1 MNNSY
6 ILIDYKKELTRY
18 VQEASQLF
26 AKQEKAAEFG
36 KTAGDIQEKLD
47 VFKPSL
53 MFYGVYNAGKSTLMN
68 ALFGEKRAETG
79 DVPVTHK
86 VTEYEWN
93 GYRLADTPGINGP
106 EQDYQISLQELDKH
120 DIICF
125 VIDNSESHD
134 SKRVAEEAV
143 KILIKKKPLITV
155 INRKME
161 TFSEEED
168 RQLDFAV
175 REKFHENLRREAEKN
190 GIHGVEK
197 LYSFVTVNAAKAFKG
212 RIMNEP
218 VLIENSAIRDLEI
231 ELLQKLKEMDGL
243 RMLAAPTDQ
252 LIAAVKSLVSWVSQ
266 HAVDDAEREV
276 MTYLAELSGKKNSFM
291 QSLHSKVRR
300 QLQLAGDEAYQLA
313 LGGQDPRARLEN
325 LRSDLEK
332 LLTDQFEAI
341 KASIQSDLSVNDVLG
356 RRLEQITLES
366 VPSPVGDKQSFQEGS
381 VGGAEKRQED
391 EFDISGIAGI
401 AKVLPVVVAPP
412 PVKIIMPIVVTI
424 IEEIINAYAKN
435 KRLEEEN
442 ERLRLQVEEANRRQ
456 QEVLQKQMI
465 ALQELNTQ
473 IRIGLYK
480 TEEQVM
486 QLVQDGIESL
496 FGPIEQN
503 LHENMKQADSE
514 RKERQNDLAE
524 PNRLLEKLE
533 SYRSSLV

>member
-53 MFYGVYNAGKSTLMN
+53 MFYGVYNAGKSTLLN

-161 TFSEEED
+161 TFSDEED

-212 RIMNEP
+212 RMMNEP
-218 VLIENSAIRDLEI
+218 VLIENSAIHDLEI
-231 ELLQKLKEMDGL
+231 ELRQKLKEVDGL

-252 LIAAVKSLVSWVSQ
+252 LIAAVKSLVSWVSA
-266 HAVDDAEREV
+266 HAADDAEREV
-276 MTYLAELSGKKNSFM
+276 MTYLAELSGKKNSFT

-313 LGGQDPRARLEN
+313 VGGQDPRARLEA
-325 LRSDLEK
+325 LRVELEK
-332 LLTDQFEAI
+332 LLTDQFEVI
-341 KASIQSDLSVNDVLG
+341 KTSIQSDLSVKDVLR

-381 VGGAEKRQED
+381 IGGAEKLQD
-391 EFDISGIAGI
+391 DGFDISGIAGI

-412 PVKIIMPIVVTI
+412 PVKIILPIVVTI

-435 KRLEEEN
+435 KRLEAEN

-486 QLVQDGIESL
+486 QMVQDGIESL

-514 RKERQNDLAE
+514 RKERQNDLSAL
-524 PNRLLEKLE
+524 NRLLEKLE

>member
-6 ILIDYKKELTRY
+6 ILIDYKKELMRY

-26 AKQEKAAEFG
+26 AKQEKAAEFAG
-36 KTAGDIQEKLD
+36 IAGDIQEKLD
-47 VFKPSL
+47 VFRPSL

-161 TFSEEED
+161 TFSDEED

-175 REKFHENLRREAEKN
+175 REKFHENLRIEAEKN

-212 RIMNEP
+212 RMMNEP

-252 LIAAVKSLVSWVSQ
+252 LIAAVKSLVAWVSA
-266 HAVDDAEREV
+266 HAADDAEREV
-276 MTYLAELSGKKNSFM
+276 MTYLAELSGKKNSFT

-313 LGGQDPRARLEN
+313 LGGQDPRTRLDA
-325 LRSDLEK
+325 LRGDLEK

-341 KASIQSDLSVNDVLG
+341 KTSIQSDLSVNDVL
-356 RRLEQITLES
+356 RSRLEQISLES
-366 VPSPVGDKQSFQEGS
+366 VPSPVRDKQSFQEGS
-381 VGGAEKRQED
+381 VGDAEKRQDD
-391 EFDISGIAGI
+391 EFNISGIAGI

-412 PVKIIMPIVVTI
+412 PVKIILPIVVTI

-435 KRLEEEN
+435 KRLEAEN

-486 QLVQDGIESL
+486 QMVHDGIESL
-496 FGPIEQN
+496 FGPVEQN
-503 LHENMKQADSE
+503 LHANMKQADSE

-524 PNRLLEKLE
+524 LNRLLEKLE
-533 SYRSSLV
+533 SYRSSLH